1 MNKLAK
7 RTLVILLA
15 LLPCISSF
23 TANASTDDPPIGKPI
38 NVESL
43 PPVRPR
49 SIEPECYYLDG
60 YVYIIGD
67 NTITGICG
75 TITRLSDN
83 AQWSNSS
90 SSNTLQI
97 AVPTNPATY
106 RLTFTMSDGSS
117 YYGDYTLY

>member
-1 MNKLAK
+1 MKKLAK
-7 RTLVILLA
+7 RTVFLIFA
-15 LLPCISSF
+15 LLSCVVIESLTIQDEPEAI
-23 TANASTDDPPIGKPI
+23 PI
-38 NVESL
+38 NPNNPEVI
-43 PPVRPR
+43 PPR
-49 SIEPECYYLDG
+49 SIMPECYYQNG
-60 YVYIIGD
+60 YVYVIGD
-67 NTITGICG
+67 NNVTSISG
-75 TITRLSDN
+75 TVTRLSDN

>member
-1 MNKLAK
+1 MK
-7 RTLVILLA
+7 RTFFLIVA
-15 LLPCISSF
+15 LMPFF
-23 TANASTDDPPIGKPI
+23 TFTSINAMNGEPDEGEPIHIEYEQPTQ
-38 NVESL
+38 
-43 PPVRPR
+43 PR

-67 NTITGICG
+67 NTITGIGG
-75 TITRLSDN
+75 TVTRLSDN

-117 YYGDYTLY
+117 YYGDYTLTL